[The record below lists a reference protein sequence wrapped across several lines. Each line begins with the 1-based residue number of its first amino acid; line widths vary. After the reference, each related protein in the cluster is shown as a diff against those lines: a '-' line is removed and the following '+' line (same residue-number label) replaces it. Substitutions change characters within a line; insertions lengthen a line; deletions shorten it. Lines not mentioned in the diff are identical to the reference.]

1 MNGSTVLSSKAR
13 VLDALRDGL
22 VRHRDVILLRLVPA
36 VVAAGVLVA
45 LTDTVLGEGSTT
57 FPLDALVL
65 LAITALTFEIVLYR
79 YRHSANPKGL
89 GTVLMRLIQ
98 GLVAV
103 ATAAGALGD
112 AGTHQVWI
120 PNGVVC
126 VFASEVV
133 IYRMRLDGKNL
144 ASLFLRFIQLWL
156 FVGFFIGIAAGKAN
170 FGLWIEAALF
180 GLVFE
185 GIIFRLRPDPR
196 PPVLED
202 ALRRVQQEVAVY
214 TQLPIEKVKETL
226 GMVRGISDIQADSG
240 LEFELAEQEALY
252 LMLKQAKQMGA
263 NAVVDARLSIGT
275 YEVTGSKW
283 QVSRPV
289 YTGTAVRI

>member
-1 MNGSTVLSSKAR
+1 MNGGTVLSSKAR
-13 VLDALRDGL
+13 VLDELKVRL
-22 VRHRDVILLRLVPA
+22 KRHRDVILLRAVPA
-36 VVAAGVLVA
+36 ALAAAVLWELAQVILGA
-45 LTDTVLGEGSTT
+45 GSKATLTD
-57 FPLDALVL
+57 
-65 LAITALTFEIVLYR
+65 
-79 YRHSANPKGL
+79 GL
-89 GTVLMRLIQ
+89 WTL
-98 GLVAV
+98 LVAV
-103 ATAAGALGD
+103 VMFELTIFRYRISSNLRSLSTVVMRVVQAYVSFEAGLWILEATGEGGD
-112 AGTHQVWI
+112 WVFRLMVGL
-120 PNGVVC
+120 VC
-126 VFASEVV
+126 VLTTELF
-133 IYRMRLDGKNL
+133 IYRMRLDGPNL
-144 ASLFLRFIQLWL
+144 ASLILRLGQVAMVLSAVDLGHWL
-156 FVGFFIGIAAGKAN
+156 GAI
-170 FGLWIEAALF
+170 LMAL
-180 GLVFE
+180 LFE

-202 ALRRVQQEVAVY
+202 ALRRMQQEVAVY

-275 YEVTGSKW
+275 YEVTGAKW